1 MTPDTRFTDRRQYTR
16 IPARFVVM
24 MKLDIKNLADYAIDA
39 EIINISEGG
48 MMLELRDIRS
58 QEKGAQNELVA
69 LFFSSLQ
76 LHEQLLWLQ
85 FRLPNNPAVVQVI
98 SKPVW
103 IEKPEERAKENG
115 FCLLGVQYTKVP
127 KEAQLAI
134 SQFIAGR
141 LVNGS

>member
-1 MTPDTRFTDRRQYTR
+1 MTLDTRFSDRRQYTR

-48 MMLELRDIRS
+48 MLLELRDFQS
-58 QEKGAQNELVA
+58 KEKGANNELIS

-76 LHEQLLWLQ
+76 LHEQLLWMQ
-85 FRLPNNPAVVQVI
+85 FRLPNNPAVLQVI

-103 IEKPEERAKENG
+103 VEKPEKQEENSG

-127 KEAQLAI
+127 KEAQQAI
-134 SQFIAGR
+134 SQFIAAR
-141 LVNGS
+141 IINSS